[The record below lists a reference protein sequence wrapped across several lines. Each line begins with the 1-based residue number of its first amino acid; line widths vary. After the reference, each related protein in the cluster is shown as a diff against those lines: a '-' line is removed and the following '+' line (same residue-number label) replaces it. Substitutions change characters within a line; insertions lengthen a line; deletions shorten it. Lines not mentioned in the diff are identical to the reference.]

1 MPGNTESGKHP
12 RDSTRPGS
20 PQRVGA
26 AEHSRVALDMRISGK
41 SYRAIGEALGI
52 SQQAAWA
59 LIDRELVRVR
69 EECAEKRA
77 IVIEMEVARLDRM
90 TEKLDPGVE
99 IGDPDA
105 IRTMLAVQARR
116 SKLLGLDAP
125 TQINV
130 TQDAPDLFAMPSD
143 KLESLA
149 RGGDLS
155 KLS

>member
-1 MPGNTESGKHP
+1 MPSNAGPGKHP
-12 RDSTRPGS
+12 RDANAPGAARMVHAADSTRL
-20 PQRVGA
+20 
-26 AEHSRVALDMRISGK
+26 ALDMRISGK
-41 SYRAIGEALGI
+41 SYRAIGDALGV
-52 SQQAAWA
+52 SDKAAWN
-59 LIDRELVRVR
+59 LIDRELARIR
-69 EECAEKRA
+69 LENAEKRQV
-77 IVIEMEVARLDRM
+77 VIEMELARLDRM

-99 IGDPDA
+99 LGDPDA